1 VSTGISATPTGAN
14 LTRMPAA
21 RSSLL
26 EELTHVEQKVGLS
39 HNLLARLTDKRG
51 RRFAE
56 TLCKEK
62 ARPKPGFWLVTP
74 TMRSWNQFSALIEE
88 WDELRRAA

>member
-1 VSTGISATPTGAN
+1 
-14 LTRMPAA
+14 MPAA

-74 TMRSWNQFSALIEE
+74 TRFELVLPACDGDLALGV
-88 WDELRRAA
+88 RAF

>member
-1 VSTGISATPTGAN
+1 
-14 LTRMPAA
+14 MPAA

-39 HNLLARLTDKRG
+39 RNLLARLTDKRG

-74 TMRSWNQFSALIEE
+74 TMRSWNSVVVFLRDWNALRE
-88 WDELRRAA
+88 AA